1 MNETPLHMP
10 SKMMFSYAGF
20 GRVFN
25 FELTGE
31 DADYLP
37 KAMQTFAEFLRAAG
51 FCWVAVDQINGKNEN
66 GTVTDH
72 YLFRGDYKWNDSTN
86 WAEPWHKSDKDYF
99 YDDEDEG
106 PETPDDD
113 EEQEVI
119 NKAAHSY
126 WDQAV
131 DTVRFSKPTD
141 INVGDNVVYHANGTP
156 DQEHKHGGYKQ
167 VNLQFLEGKVI
178 KLADSPLG
186 KRILVKWR
194 NWYDGHNGMGDDPDA
209 KVSDTSYWWS
219 NLDNLYKA

>member
-1 MNETPLHMP
+1 MSDEP
-10 SKMMFSYAGF
+10 SKMIFGYSGF
-20 GRVFN
+20 GREFTY
-25 FELTGE
+25 ELTGE
-31 DADYLP
+31 EADYLP
-37 KAMQTFAEFLRAAG
+37 KAMATFAEFLRAAG
-51 FCWVAVDQINGKNEN
+51 FCWVAVDQVEGQKLNGIK
-66 GTVTDH
+66 TKD

-86 WAEPWHKSDKDYF
+86 WADPWHKSDKDYF